1 MLVDVARRRER
12 ESSVGL
18 KSGTRRSR
26 LPASGYIFVSLGG
39 RPMQACAVPGHKAL
53 ISWAATLALL
63 HREPSAWPQRNAD
76 VLRPTLDN
84 GHLSAALHRHGNVHT
99 ILNIAFRLNRS
110 KTQRSV
116 RSVRPP
122 KQLETD
128 THLKKAYPPGP
139 RCAFSS
145 GERYQQP
152 ASFPSIAHH
161 KRGPIAV
168 HNLPTRMADA
178 VAGGR
183 TSIDSPPTART
194 ALNGAVPS
202 TGRSGSSPI
211 LSC

>member
-1 MLVDVARRRER
+1 
-12 ESSVGL
+12 
-18 KSGTRRSR
+18 
-26 LPASGYIFVSLGG
+26 
-39 RPMQACAVPGHKAL
+39 MQACAVPGHKVL

-76 VLRPTLDN
+76 VLRLPLDN

-128 THLKKAYPPGP
+128 THLKKSLPAWPSVCVQFRRTVSAAGVVSQH
-139 RCAFSS
+139 CAS
-145 GERYQQP
+145 Q
-152 ASFPSIAHH
+152 
-161 KRGPIAV
+161 RGPIAV

-183 TSIDSPPTART
+183 TSSGLPPTART

-202 TGRSGSSPI
+202 TRRSGSSPI